1 MIYSNIRN
9 ILILVSVYFIQVS
22 SYCQQDTIYGSVK
35 AEGLQVPG
43 ATVLVESK
51 DFYKGVTTNEVGEF
65 SIIHIGEYPVS
76 ITVQYLG
83 YNPYYTSITSSKQFP
98 LNINLIPNQIDLK
111 AAEVEA
117 ESNSGIEWMNSI
129 DKGSVYRGIKSSVI
143 RVDQDILIPGEVQ
156 ARSIFT
162 KIPGV
167 NMWESDAAGLQIG
180 IGVRGLNPNRSA
192 HLSVRQNG
200 SPIAADPLGYPE
212 SYYSPPIEAVSKI
225 EYVSG
230 ASALQYGSQLGGM
243 LNFQIKSGKFNSSD
257 EFRIISSFTE
267 YQPLE
272 SLSRSNYNIFA
283 EHTSG
288 KKNSAHY
295 FCFDLKS
302 GQGWRENTDF
312 DSQTFIVSCSQ
323 NIPNKNG
330 KLILNEEFTI
340 MNRLEHQPG
349 GLTDNDFNSNPRISF
364 RDRNWFKVDWRI
376 LRSGLDF
383 KPNHSFWSY
392 NLSLFKLDATRQALG
407 FIEVPSIIE
416 DLNSDRNLIS
426 ANFNTGGYD
435 IRATRIWDKGE
446 DAFHAIVLGS
456 QGYLGSTQMKQGNAD
471 STSQPN
477 FIYNNPENLEGSDF
491 NLPNSQFG
499 LFCQGIISLSKGFS
513 VTPGIRWEYIDT
525 RAQGSYRISV
535 EDFGGNVL
543 LDSIIDSYNKNVRH
557 IFLPGIGFSFKMDDG
572 GEIYGNAVSNFRAVN
587 FSDIQIQN
595 LGVVVDPN
603 ISDEKGANFD
613 IGYRNNSTKMSWDIS
628 IFMLNYSDKIGVYP
642 ATIPDPLLIE
652 RAVFLRTNISNART
666 YGLECLLS
674 RVLIQDYENLID
686 FTVSTSIMSGKY
698 IGDNNSVVAG
708 KEIEY
713 IPSLTFRSVLSWKHK
728 TSRASVQLNYI
739 GSQYTDATNAL
750 IEPTGVY
757 GEIPAYGIVDCSFNH
772 KLNEQISLGVKMNN
786 VLDNMY
792 FTRRATGY
800 PGPGIIPSDGRNI
813 RFSLVFH
820 NP

>member
-1 MIYSNIRN
+1 MIQRKIIHIF
-9 ILILVSVYFIQVS
+9 ILLIAYLLQGDF
-22 SYCQQDTIYGSVK
+22 YCQEYNIYGSVQ
-35 AEGLQVPG
+35 AQGVPVTG
-43 ATVLVESK
+43 ASVLFESK
-51 DFYKGVTTNEVGEF
+51 DFYKGVTTDESGEF
-65 SIIHIGEYPVS
+65 RIQHIGEYPVN
-76 ITVQYLG
+76 ITVQHIG
-83 YNPYYTSITSSKQFP
+83 FHPYYSSIPNFNQFP
-98 LNINLIPNQIDLK
+98 LRITLIPSQIDLEG
-111 AAEVEA
+111 AVVEA
-117 ESNSGIEWMNSI
+117 ESNLGIEWINSI
-129 DKGSVYRGIKSSVI
+129 DKGSVYRGVKSSVI

-212 SYYSPPIEAVSKI
+212 SYYTPPIESVSEI

-230 ASALQYGSQLGGM
+230 AGALQYGSQLGGM
-243 LNFQIKSGKFNSSD
+243 LNFQMKSGKFNSSD
-257 EFRIISSFTE
+257 EFRLISSFTA
-267 YQPLE
+267 YKPLE
-272 SLSRSNYNIFA
+272 SSSRSNYNMFL
-283 EHTSG
+283 EHSSG
-288 KKNSAHY
+288 IENSSHY
-295 FCFDLKS
+295 FCFDLKN

-312 DSQTFIVSCSQ
+312 DSQTFFVSFTQ

-330 KLILNEEFTI
+330 ELVLKEEFTL

-349 GLTDNDFNSNPRISF
+349 GLTDNDFNTNPRVSF

-376 LRSGLDF
+376 LRSGVDF
-383 KPNHSFWSY
+383 TPNYSSWSY

-435 IRATRIWDKGE
+435 IRATRLWDKGDDE
-446 DAFHAIVLGS
+446 FHAIVLGS
-456 QGYLGSTQMKQGNAD
+456 QGYLGSTQMQQGNAD
-471 STSQPN
+471 ATSQPN
-477 FIYNNPENLEGSDF
+477 FIYNNPDNLEGSDY
-491 NLPNSQFG
+491 NLPNSQIG
-499 LFCQGIISLSKGFS
+499 LFSQGIVSLTKGFS
-513 VTPGIRWEYIDT
+513 ITPGIRWEYIDT
-525 RAQGSYRISV
+525 RANGSYRISV

-543 LDSIIDSYNKNVRH
+543 LDSIIDSNNKNARH
-557 IFLPGIGFSFKMDDG
+557 VFLPGIGFSFKMDDG
-572 GEIYGNAVSNFRAVN
+572 GEIYGNAVANYRAVN

-613 IGYRNNSTKMSWDIS
+613 LGYRNNTTKLSWDIS
-628 IFMLNYSDKIGVYP
+628 VFMLNYSDKIGVYP
-642 ATIPDPLLIE
+642 TKIPDPLLIE
-652 RAVFLRTNISNART
+652 RAVFLRTNISDART
-666 YGLECLLS
+666 YGLEGLIR
-674 RVLIQDYENLID
+674 RVLIQDYINLID

-698 IGDNNSVVAG
+698 IGNNNSVVEG
-708 KEIEY
+708 KEIENM
-713 IPSLTFRSVLSWKHK
+713 PSFTFRSVLTWKHK
-728 TSRASVQLNYI
+728 KSRASVQWNYV
-739 GSQYTDATNAL
+739 GSQFTDATNAF

-757 GEIPAYGIVDCSFNH
+757 GEIPAYGILDCSFNH
-772 KLNEQISLGVKMNN
+772 KFNEQISLGVKMNN